1 LAEPATAPLQESPER
16 AVYDPAPFRWFGAG
30 IGSWFGGFGIQSV
43 VFAHLLTNELGISA
57 EQLGIAQ
64 SINMLPTLALL
75 LIGGA
80 FVDRR
85 DPRRVLV
92 VAHLLSCVPVLLLA
106 WSFAAGE
113 LHYWGVIA
121 CGIALGIVGSFA
133 MPARDSQ
140 LSHVAGSTML
150 RAVTMMTI
158 LQFAAQ
164 AVGSL
169 AGGEGAHLIGV
180 FEIMAFQAA
189 LLAAGALFTL
199 RIPPSPPMPREV
211 HRSTWHDVADGV
223 RIVARTPEL
232 RAPIFLVLAV
242 SACFIGPFM
251 VVFPLMV
258 RDFYQGGA
266 RELGWVMA
274 MVPVGTIFGSLAMVA
289 LGVRMRGRAALIAL
303 ASGAVVL
310 FVIGQGLPFAGM
322 LALTAIW
329 GICGAVFIN
338 CSRAMFQEAAPA
350 AHRARALSVYQLCF
364 SGAGPFGMLVAGVA
378 SGAIGPLATV
388 QSFAVSMLVVVTA
401 IWTLT
406 TTARMR

>member
-1 LAEPATAPLQESPER
+1 MAEPVPAPRPER
-16 AVYDPAPFRWFGAG
+16 PEHAAFDPAPFRWFGAG
-30 IGSWFGGFGIQSV
+30 NLSWFGGFGIQSV

-57 EQLGIAQ
+57 EQLGVAQ
-64 SINMLPTLALL
+64 SINMLPPIALL

-92 VAHLLSCVPVLLLA
+92 ATHLLACVPVLVLA
-106 WSFAAGE
+106 GSFAAGL

-121 CGIALGIVGSFA
+121 CGMALGVVGAFA

-140 LSHVAGSTML
+140 LSHVAGSGML
-150 RAVTMMTI
+150 RAVTIMTV

-164 AVGSL
+164 AVGAL
-169 AGGEGAHLIGV
+169 AGGEGAHRIGV
-180 FEIMAFQAA
+180 VEIMGFQAA
-189 LLAAGALFTL
+189 LIAAGALFTL
-199 RIPPSPPMPREV
+199 RIPPSPPLPRET

-223 RIVARTPEL
+223 RVVARSPEL

-242 SACFIGPFM
+242 STCFIGPFM

-258 RDFYQGGA
+258 RDFYAGGA

-274 MVPVGTIFGSLAMVA
+274 MFPLGTIAGSAAMAAV
-289 LGVRMRGRAALIAL
+289 GIRVRGRAALLAL
-303 ASGAVVL
+303 LAGALVL
-310 FVIGQGLPFAGM
+310 YAIGRGVPFGGM
-322 LALTAIW
+322 LVLTAIW

-364 SGAGPFGMLVAGVA
+364 NGAGPLGMLVAGVA
-378 SGAIGPLATV
+378 SGAIGPLATI
-388 QSFAVSMLVVVTA
+388 QAFAAAMGVVVAA

-406 TTARMR
+406 STARMH